1 MGEMDRGEWMMNKIV
16 GLLQFFGLVISGI
29 GCYMVF
35 HEIMIAMVLAFLGLA
50 MIFTS
55 IQIAERSEE
64 E

>member
-1 MGEMDRGEWMMNKIV
+1 MGEMDRGERMMNKIV

-35 HEIMIAMVLAFLGLA
+35 HEIIVALVLTFLGLA

-55 IQIAERSEE
+55 IQIAERIEE

>member
-1 MGEMDRGEWMMNKIV
+1 MMNKIV

-35 HEIMIAMVLAFLGLA
+35 HEIIVALVLTFLGLA

-55 IQIAERSEE
+55 IQIAERIEE

>member
-1 MGEMDRGEWMMNKIV
+1 MMNKII

-35 HEIMIAMVLAFLGLA
+35 HEIMVALVLAFLGLA